1 MVNQEPITA
10 ILQGSSAKHVL
21 KDLIIRGL
29 NTKRQ
34 SDINMLFF
42 FISDETRRSTK
53 LGLEMKRQNRRA
65 LSVINQNLV
74 VAKAYPCV
82 VNKRRGLSE

>member
-10 ILQGSSAKHVL
+10 ILQGSLAKHVL

-34 SDINMLFF
+34 SDINMFF
-42 FISDETRRSTK
+42 FYLRWNEKKHKIGFGDENTEQESIVC
-53 LGLEMKRQNRRA
+53 N
-65 LSVINQNLV
+65 
-74 VAKAYPCV
+74 
-82 VNKRRGLSE
+82 

>member
-10 ILQGSSAKHVL
+10 ILQGSLAKHVL

-34 SDINMLFF
+34 SDINMLCCVVFF
-42 FISDETRRSTK
+42 FFLSQ
-53 LGLEMKRQNRRA
+53 MKREEAQS
-65 LSVINQNLV
+65 SV
-74 VAKAYPCV
+74 
-82 VNKRRGLSE
+82 

>member
-10 ILQGSSAKHVL
+10 ILQGSLAKHVL

-34 SDINMLFF
+34 SDINMLCCVFF
-42 FISDETRRSTK
+42 FFLSQ
-53 LGLEMKRQNRRA
+53 MKREEAQS
-65 LSVINQNLV
+65 SV
-74 VAKAYPCV
+74 
-82 VNKRRGLSE
+82 